1 MFLIVGLGNPG
12 SKYLLTRHNIGF
24 MVLDRYFES
33 AGGKAVWKDDKKA
46 LVCRAK
52 IESHD
57 VVFVKPQTFMNLS
70 GEAVRP
76 IMDFYKI
83 DLDRI
88 LVIHDELDIGF
99 GAIKVQRNRGP
110 GGHNGLKSLNEH
122 FGTQD
127 YTRLKLG
134 ISKPPDSRWDIANW
148 VLSNF
153 FEEEASKLT
162 EFLDRAGD
170 AIESFVVDG
179 YDKTATKFTRGSYIE
194 QAANEKLTLEK
205 AAKKEAYLKAVA
217 EKEKSE
223 KAKTEQPVPGKV
235 DTEKESKS

>member
-1 MFLIVGLGNPG
+1 M
-12 SKYLLTRHNIGF
+12 LTRHNIGF
-24 MVLDRYFES
+24 MALDRYFES
-33 AGGKAVWKDDKKA
+33 AGGKAIWKEDKKA

-52 IESHD
+52 IEGHD

-83 DLDRI
+83 DLDHV
-88 LVIHDELDIGF
+88 LVLHDELDIGY
-99 GAIKVQRNRGP
+99 GAIKIQRNRGP

-134 ISKPPDSRWDIANW
+134 VGKPPDNRWDIANW

-153 FEEEASKLT
+153 FEDEAAKLT
-162 EFLDRAGD
+162 EFLDQAGD
-170 AIESFVVDG
+170 AIESFVING
-179 YDKTATKFTRGSYIE
+179 YDKTATKYTRGSYVE
-194 QAANEKLTLEK
+194 QVASEKIVAEK
-205 AAKKEAYLKAVA
+205 AAKKRSVLK
-217 EKEKSE
+217 S
-223 KAKTEQPVPGKV
+223 G
-235 DTEKESKS
+235 S